1 MAKYKLTAAQK
12 RNIKTQV
19 GVSRTSGG
27 GIPRSTRTWSFK
39 NGDLVKLNV
48 KGMRYHSV
56 DGGDAPWGVV
66 SDPGSNSSAAGTG
79 YFNVLTS
86 AGLSQWHG
94 SHMDRIQ
101 IMEKDAED
109 V

>member
-12 RNIKTQV
+12 RNIKSQV
-19 GVSRTSGG
+19 RVNRTNGG
-27 GIPRSTRTWSFK
+27 GIPRSTRTWSFR

-48 KGMRYHSV
+48 KGMRYLGLDSSEP
-56 DGGDAPWGVV
+56 PWGVI

-101 IMEKDAED
+101 IMEKDTED